1 LKKQREELRQLG
13 PQRDILEVKI
23 SGLER
28 VITENEAKYGLL
40 ERSKVAKGM
49 KAVRMCVCVRTTST
63 IGTIPTDND
72 SNCCSARTTT
82 ILFARK
88 Y

>member
-49 KAVRMCVCVRTTST
+49 KAVRARTTST